1 MGRSSTVEQ
10 LPKDVLAQLQALL
23 LDPRCSQLEATQRIN
38 AILAE
43 EGHPKVSKSAV
54 NRYAQTFE
62 EMTAE
67 LVETDRMA
75 SLMMAELKISN
86 QSEVGQV
93 TAELL
98 RVMIMKFMPLVR
110 SAMAKDD
117 IDTKEMKLVVDMI
130 KGLTTSQ
137 QQLEQSATLSQ
148 RRIKDIKA
156 EAAREAQAQAAEV
169 MGEAAKAMGLD
180 DDAARFW
187 RERVLQGGV

>member
-1 MGRSSTVEQ
+1 MGRPSTVER
-10 LPKDVLAQLQALL
+10 LPPDILSQLQALL

-38 AILAE
+38 AILEE
-43 EGHPKVSKSAV
+43 EGHSKISRSAV

-110 SAMAKDD
+110 GAMAKDN

-137 QQLEQSATLSQ
+137 QQLEQSASLSQ
-148 RRIKDIKA
+148 RRIMQIESAAAQKA
-156 EAAREAQAQAAEV
+156 REEAAANTDEAV
-169 MGEAAKAMGLD
+169 KMLGLTED
-180 DDAARFW
+180 TARFL
-187 RERVLQGGV
+187 RAKVLQGGV